1 LPRNCILGAL
11 ANWFGGACE
20 PVWELQHLQ
29 HSLWTYHAMPD
40 GRVRDNALD
49 IALNE
54 LVAR

>member
-1 LPRNCILGAL
+1 MPRNCILVL

-29 HSLWTYHAMPD
+29 HSLWAYNVMLD
-40 GRVRDNALD
+40 GRVRQEALD

-54 LVAR
+54 LVV